1 VIIANTVEELRKHL
15 ASWRREDQSIA
26 LVPTM
31 GYFHEGHLSLMKR
44 GAALADR
51 VVVSLFVNPTQFGPT
66 EDLGVYPS
74 DFEGDCQKAR
84 NLGVDMLFC
93 PAREKMYS
101 PAHRTEVKVAG
112 LTERLCGADRPVH
125 FTGVATVVV
134 KLFNIVRPDYACF
147 GEKDFQQL
155 RVIKQLV
162 DDLNFEISI
171 EGVPIVREPDGL
183 AMSSRNAY
191 LNDNEREAAL
201 VLYKALHMIREQV
214 LQPGGVRHSS
224 TLVEQARQFI
234 ESREECEVDY
244 LEIVDEL
251 NLEAQPYVGEACRA
265 VGAIRVNG
273 RIRLIDNMAL
283 YL

>member
-1 VIIANTVEELRKHL
+1 MIIVDSVAALRKRT
-15 ASWRREDQSIA
+15 ATWRREEQSIA

-44 GAALADR
+44 AAVLADR
-51 VVVSLFVNPTQFGPT
+51 VVVSLFVNPTQFGQG
-66 EDLGVYPS
+66 EDLDVYPR
-74 DFEGDCQKAR
+74 DFEGDCSKAR
-84 NLGVDMLFC
+84 ELGVDMLFC
-93 PAREKMYS
+93 PARDKMYS

-112 LTERLCGADRPVH
+112 LTERLCGAGRPVH
-125 FTGVATVVV
+125 FNGVATVVV

-155 RVIKQLV
+155 RVIRQLV
-162 DDLNFEISI
+162 DDLNFDISI
-171 EGVPIVREPDGL
+171 EAVPIVREPDGL

-191 LNDNEREAAL
+191 LKDNEREAAL
-201 VLYKALHMIREQV
+201 VLYKSLNMIREQV
-214 LQPGGVRHSS
+214 LRPGGERVSRI
-224 TLVEQARQFI
+224 LLEQARQLI
-234 ESREECEVDY
+234 ESRSECEVDY

-251 NLEAQPYVGEACRA
+251 NLVAQPSVGEACRA

-283 YL
+283 YP